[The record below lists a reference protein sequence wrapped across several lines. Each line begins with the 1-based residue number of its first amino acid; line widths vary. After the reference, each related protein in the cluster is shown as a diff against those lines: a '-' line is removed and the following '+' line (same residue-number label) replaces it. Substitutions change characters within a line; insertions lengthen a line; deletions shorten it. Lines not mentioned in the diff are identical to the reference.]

1 MQKQNNPAYRWNNI
15 NRLILVKFLTTL
27 YFYIPY
33 MTLYFQGRGFNYV
46 QINSMWGIVVFT
58 MFLTE
63 IPTGLLADRWGRRR
77 SVQVAIFLQFVGE
90 LLFLFVSDY
99 WLLVVDAAISGV
111 GFAFGSGALEALIY
125 DALKSENREGEM
137 SKVMGRLNGAGYIGF
152 ILSFGASSLLVP
164 QANQANIT
172 TALIATII
180 AVGLG
185 FLVTLTL
192 KPEADP
198 AADSANQPNPF
209 ILLKEG
215 LILLKKNKAL
225 QKLVLLSVLTIAFWD
240 YLSTLYQPY
249 FQLIDVPDSLF
260 GFTLSLASLFA
271 FLASHNIYR
280 LERRIGPRWSLLIAT
295 LGPGLLY
302 LVMFINRIP
311 WVGILAVALFRGFN
325 AMKHPL
331 FAEYNNRQIES
342 HNRATVL
349 SLISMVTGGY
359 TALMGLLIG
368 AIADRWLLGAFLFC
382 GVLVT
387 LAALFM
393 RVDEKAIK
401 AES

>member
-1 MQKQNNPAYRWNNI
+1 MKNQKKAFIWNNI

-33 MTLYFQGRGFNYV
+33 MTLYFQGRGFNYI

-77 SVQVAIFLQFVGE
+77 AVQVAIFLQFIGE
-90 LLFLFVSDY
+90 LLFLFVQDY
-99 WLLVVDAAISGV
+99 WLFALSAVIAGL
-111 GFAFGSGALEALIY
+111 GFSFGSGAIEALIY
-125 DALKSENREGEM
+125 DALKCESREHEM
-137 SKVMGRLNGAGYIGF
+137 SKVMGRFNGAGYLGF
-152 ILSFGASSLLVP
+152 ILSFGISGLLVP
-164 QANQANIT
+164 QANQSNIT

-192 KPEADP
+192 KPETDMEE
-198 AADSANQPNPF
+198 DSQDQPNPLT
-209 ILLKEG
+209 LLKEG
-215 LILLKKNKAL
+215 LVLLRKNKVL
-225 QKLVLLSVLTIAFWD
+225 QKLVLLSILTIAFWD

-249 FQLIDVPDSLF
+249 FKMIDVPDGLF
-260 GFTLSLASLFA
+260 GPTLALASLFA
-271 FLASHNIYR
+271 FLAAHYVHRI
-280 LERRIGPRWSLLIAT
+280 ERRIGPRWSLLIAT

-302 LVMFINRIP
+302 MVMYINRSP
-311 WVGILAVALFRGFN
+311 WLGILLVALFRGFN

-331 FAEYNNRQIES
+331 FADYNNRQIES

-349 SLISMVTGGY
+349 SLISMVSGGY

-368 AIADRWLLGAFLFC
+368 AIADHSLLGAFLFC

-387 LAALFM
+387 LGSLFV
-393 RVDEKAIK
+393 RVDEKVIA
-401 AES
+401 SGY